1 MIVDII
7 DVGSGNIKS
16 IQNWMDNL
24 HIPSNIVNKP
34 IELKSK
40 FVILPGVG
48 SIGPYMDKLRKE
60 CFDEAILEHVDN
72 GNRLFGIC
80 LGFQLMGNFS
90 HEDGGVE
97 GLGLI
102 DGYTEKLKTGVSHNA
117 WNEFKINTKGFGKN
131 TFGSTARLSKKK
143 IVNGRVFYNHE
154 YGFINN
160 DDNNSANTLIPGDLN
175 SYSALVIN
183 RNIIGVQ
190 FHPEKSQKT
199 GLELMSIIL

>member
-1 MIVDII
+1 MVVDIVDA
-7 DVGSGNIKS
+7 GSGNIKS
-16 IQNWMDNL
+16 IQNWMDRL
-24 HIPSNIVNKP
+24 HISSNIVNNP

-48 SIGPYMDKLRKE
+48 SIGPYMDKLKKKS
-60 CFDEAILEHVDN
+60 FDEAILEHVDN

-80 LGFQLMGNFS
+80 LGFQIMGNFS

-102 DGYTEKLKTGVSHNA
+102 DGYTEKLNTKASHNG
-117 WNEFKINTKGFGKN
+117 WDKFKINTKGFSNN

-160 DDNNSANTLIPGDLN
+160 DDNSLNIPVTGDLDG
-175 SYSALVIN
+175 YSALVIN
-183 RNIIGVQ
+183 RNVIGVQ